1 MLGDNA
7 VYLAKQIASF
17 DLINMDRDKQVST
30 IRDNE
35 IIVRSFML
43 AIEDMNSILFK
54 FVGNDRRLN
63 LYGFKIKFDSIES
76 IAIDL
81 CSIIK
86 DGMIWRDVVRTDFTR
101 IAEDLETIATILDH
115 EIAYNMDVIHSRSKE
130 YHSMTVSV

>member
-43 AIEDMNSILFK
+43 AIEDMSSVLFK
-54 FVGNDRRLN
+54 FAGNDKRLN
-63 LYGFKIKFDSIES
+63 LYGFKTKFDSIES
-76 IAIDL
+76 ISVAL
-81 CSIIK
+81 CDIIK
-86 DGMIWRDVVRTDFTR
+86 DGMIWRDVVRTNFTK

-115 EIAYNMDVIHSRSKE
+115 EITYNMDVVHSRSKE